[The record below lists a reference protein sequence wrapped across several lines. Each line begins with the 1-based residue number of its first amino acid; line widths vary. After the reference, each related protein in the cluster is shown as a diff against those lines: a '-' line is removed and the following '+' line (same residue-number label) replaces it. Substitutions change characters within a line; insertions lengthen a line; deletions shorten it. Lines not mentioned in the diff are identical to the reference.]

1 MRRIDAHGD
10 RDMRIVGTRL
20 KDIMT
25 TDPVTARIDETVSD
39 AMAKIRKHKVREL
52 PVLDGSRPVG
62 LVSYTSFIERRSVP
76 ITAKLDSIMLQA
88 PRLDEDSDI
97 IDAAEALVAAGIRG
111 APVMRGSSM
120 VGFVSRTDVIR
131 AMAKADELRAKRVEE
146 FMTRDPKTV
155 KEEDAV
161 RKAQIVMEDLN
172 EKALPVVDGVNRLVG
187 VVGMSEILDVIWR
200 PRADAPLRSPKP
212 PRKVYDSRSPARID
226 IGSVMARDVVTVAP
240 HDSLGK
246 TVELMLE
253 RGLST
258 LFVVDDGR
266 LVGVV
271 DQSDL
276 MEQLINLRPREQV
289 FVQIS
294 GLGMQEPDVYDGLY
308 DLIGR
313 GMKRVDKMERP
324 RVFYLHIA
332 AHDQEGATSKY
343 SLRARLNTEKNM
355 YYVGHSDW
363 DLYKATSTLLEA
375 LESKV
380 RREREKRL
388 DDRKRR
394 PSSVPG
400 RTR

>member
-1 MRRIDAHGD
+1 
-10 RDMRIVGTRL
+10 MRIVDTKL

-39 AMAKIRKHKVREL
+39 AMAKIKKHKVREL

-62 LVSYTSFIERRSVP
+62 LVSYSSFIERRSVP

-111 APVMRGSSM
+111 APVMRGSAM

-131 AMAKADELRAKRVEE
+131 VMAEADELRAKRVEE
-146 FMTRDPKTV
+146 FMTRDPKVV
-155 KEEDAV
+155 KEDDYV
-161 RKAQIVMEDLN
+161 RKAQILMEDLN
-172 EKALPVVDGVNRLVG
+172 EKALPVVDGSNRLVG

-200 PRADAPLRSPKP
+200 PRADAPRRSPKP
-212 PRKVYDSRSPARID
+212 PRKVFDDRAPARIA
-226 IGSVMARDVVTVAP
+226 IGSVMTRNAVTVAP
-240 HDSLGK
+240 GESLEK
-246 TVELMLE
+246 TVGLMLD

-258 LFVVDDGR
+258 LFVVDDGK

-276 MEQLINLRPREQV
+276 MEQLINLRPRDQV

-313 GMKRVDKMERP
+313 GMKRIDKMERP

-332 AHDQEGATSKY
+332 AYDQAGMTSKY

-355 YYVGHSDW
+355 YYVRHADW
-363 DLYKATSTLLEA
+363 DLYKAASTLLES
-375 LESKV
+375 LETKV
-380 RREREKRL
+380 RREREKKL
-388 DDRKRR
+388 DEKKRR

-400 RTR
+400 PRR